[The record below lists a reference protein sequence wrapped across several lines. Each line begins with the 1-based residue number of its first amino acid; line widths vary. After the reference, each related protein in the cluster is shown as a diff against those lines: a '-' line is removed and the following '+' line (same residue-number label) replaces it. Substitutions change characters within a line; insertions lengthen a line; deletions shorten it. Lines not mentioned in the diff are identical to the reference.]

1 MATNFGLIDYAQANK
16 NIPVVT
22 YGIPKGATPEKP
34 EGVNIKLNRY
44 NGGSLTQVVTTQ
56 PTINRT
62 AKGNVE
68 NTNINYFY
76 IFCRSGYIAQ
86 RENAYDVRYKLIQKT
101 SDNNYYKIELLTNNL
116 LGPETD
122 SYRWGYYEDFFGS
135 NHYKNVFISP
145 YYSCFKVTFKE
156 VDVKEFYRTT
166 TLKIPVL
173 IFTKAGAVYEGYD
186 DENGSGDSSTDD
198 GKSYR
203 TFPGEPY
210 TDLAYAKFNIV
221 ILPGDGKVKTNTIN
235 NWYFDSPSF
244 IMNPYLQDYAN
255 IKKSVV
261 CKELVKGAFYH
272 WCQTAGASV
281 TKANEHLKS
290 ETAGYIC
297 DNLPLSYNNPVI
309 DSRYWTEDFV
319 SLKEILYKKNEEGTI
334 YPDKY
339 TELKDANINIQSVL
353 VAPIYTADRT
363 GVPMTHAIKIYNNK
377 ANARSGLLKG
387 EAYCIVS
394 EPGDAHH
401 CITEEG
407 SSDEGWFRVN
417 VQGEPWQTNTVP
429 AQYGDILVFARE
441 DGGND
446 KLSIPAIY
454 QNLLLV
460 PTEQCQ
466 YIPDGYKV
474 TITLYEVGDT
484 IAQDTKILTQE
495 VTFFNKSTYKD
506 VTNIW
511 GIPNSDKNIEDL
523 DIRLDLDDKPTLDIL
538 DTGEGQAYSSTSLLF
553 KNNKANIYQTIEA
566 KDNTLFAGNYRLK
579 TQESDLYKTVEKYM
593 NSDQD
598 SKETVEFYKPVM
610 IHVSKNDGY
619 PEDKQPVTIKFNQK
633 CKIYGISVLPFDV
646 NYRGSKSLDT
656 LFKDNL
662 VKFNLDQVRNG
673 IEKKISKSEA
683 EYDFQSNSGFQPPY
697 PRLVT
702 ENKNIRYYEN
712 TEGQYNAYFT
722 SQYSIEST
730 DILKILITMEPDSA
744 GYYPNRYEIYI
755 FAEPINDSE
764 NIIEVG
770 DSVYPINTVSEQKEV
785 EVKRSFSFWD
795 SFKKIPLNVNESD
808 AQYNYV
814 PNLELSSRDKRIF
827 KNGEQY
833 TLGIVFVYQD
843 GTRSNIYH
851 LDQLNDNG
859 KGDGE
864 WIPLTE
870 PVVNKSSDGSYF
882 YTKEV
887 KVCEI
892 PPALSSLLRNQ
903 YGIIGA
909 IPVYLPKENPR
920 IICQGILNN
929 TVNSVALKNST
940 SVDARYD
947 WFYRERL
954 SPSNNPLSVYNDADF
969 TSNFDIEIQ
978 SQDSPQGSD
987 PIKSVSNIYTFN
999 TPEIE
1004 LADDLTNANVE
1015 GAQYRHVNMYRDLI
1029 YTNDVEI
1036 LYNGANRLSSVEK
1049 GDIYQGFKV
1058 VENQSAM
1065 YGDNPVSLSQLT
1077 TQRFK
1082 SGFLWFGFALNGETS
1097 RDEAIKHATNLQN
1110 LQDNYAYFKVYPW
1123 QRNRLGS
1130 EVGDGYTI
1138 KAKRYFSQMYSPSCT
1153 INPVNTPTASVI
1165 AQRIDS
1171 NWANSIYRITTNKD
1185 NIRESMLY
1193 AGTTDIVLADKGNT
1207 NKTYSLQA
1215 VDAFAKEGNL
1225 PNRKTIQTGA
1235 DPSSPGYLITID
1247 GITGDKCKDAISMR
1261 YKTASHAVLAFST
1274 PYGLST
1280 NHSGI
1285 TVGELYNPNDLKPV
1299 TEYQMQLNSWI
1310 PCGDLKRL
1318 ESDRSTYVVF
1328 EEGDFFFC
1336 RYDSLRTEPYSQDDV
1351 NQVTDIVSVMLCS
1364 RINLDARTDSNRG
1377 VKTPTVTSQNFNQ
1390 INPVYN
1396 QVDNYFNY
1404 TYQDSLDISYNR
1416 NFANTLQYSLPK
1428 YSGELIDTWCNIQ
1441 DSNFLDLDGDKGAL
1455 VSINKLGNNI
1465 VAFQDMGISL
1475 ILYNE
1480 KTQLATNAGVPIEIA
1495 NSGKVDGKKYI
1506 YNNIGCQNI
1515 RAIQNSPSGAYFVDA
1530 INKGLYFL
1538 SPDLNIQNLTVSGLN
1553 AWSKH
1558 NIDANWWTYYDS
1570 ISNEVM
1576 FINDQQ
1582 ALLYSEPYKKFI
1594 SFASYGGIKHQF
1606 RIADSI
1612 MQICPPTLEQT
1623 IDMDQVNGYD
1633 IAKTRV
1639 ISNDYSTLW
1648 KKNSIEDT
1656 CLFGNKVGYAIEWI
1670 CAPAPQN
1677 DKTFT
1682 TIDYRA
1688 DSFYSDG
1695 YYIDNDSFTSIRVQ
1709 TEYQDTQEVP
1719 LKWETN
1725 TTSNLKKKFRVWHV
1739 DIPRVQ
1745 EFNAST
1751 EKYELSKDRIRNMWC
1766 KITLKHNNEK
1776 GSTPNGKWRQISK
1789 NSALGSEALDKLGD
1803 IDPITEEPIIKRVTR
1818 LPQEGE
1824 EGDLVVLCIPGD
1836 DGKPSFSVLG
1846 IYTYHTNHRFVFYDT
1861 SVNYIL

>member
-1 MATNFGLIDYAQANK
+1 MANNFGYIDFSQANMD
-16 NIPVVT
+16 IPVVT
-22 YGIPKGATPEKP
+22 YGIPKGATEEKP
-34 EGVNIKLNRY
+34 EGVNINLNDY
-44 NGGSLTQVVTTQ
+44 KGGNITQIVTTQ

-62 AKGNVE
+62 AKGNIE

-76 IFCRSGYIAQ
+76 IFCRYGYFAH
-86 RENAYDVRYKLIQKT
+86 REDNTDIDYRLKQEIKE
-101 SDNNYYKIELLTNNL
+101 NNYYKIEKIADELT
-116 LGPETD
+116 GPLSQEK
-122 SYRWGYYEDFFGS
+122 YRWGFYEDIVAS
-135 NHYKNVFISP
+135 NHYRYTFVYPK
-145 YYSCFKVTFKE
+145 YKCYKVTFKE
-156 VDVKEFYRTT
+156 VDVKDFYRTT

-173 IFTKAGAVYEGYD
+173 IITKAGTPNYGWSEGDPYVYV
-186 DENGSGDSSTDD
+186 ENDV
-198 GKSYR
+198 GKLMQWK
-203 TFPGEPY
+203 GVPY
-210 TDLAYAKFNIV
+210 TEKTFANFNIV
-221 ILPGDGKVKTNTIN
+221 ILPGDGKVKTKTIN

-244 IMNPYLQDYAN
+244 IMNPSLQSYAN
-255 IKKSVV
+255 IKNSVV
-261 CKELVKGAFYH
+261 CKELVKE
-272 WCQTAGASV
+272 ASRNRD
-281 TKANEHLKS
+281 NEHLKS

-297 DNLPLSYNNPVI
+297 DNLPLSYNNPI
-309 DSRYWTEDFV
+309 INSRYWTEDFV
-319 SLKEILYKKNEEGTI
+319 SLKNILYKNVDPCII
-334 YPDKY
+334 YPNDY
-339 TELKDANINIQSVL
+339 TKLKKDNINIQSVL
-353 VAPIYTADRT
+353 VAPIQTTDRE
-363 GVPMTHAIKIYNNK
+363 GVPMNVIKIYNNQSE
-377 ANARSGLLKG
+377 ARGGLSKG
-387 EAYCIVS
+387 QVYCIVS
-394 EPGDAHH
+394 ESGEAHH
-401 CITEEG
+401 CITEYDT
-407 SSDEGWFRVN
+407 SSDEKWFKVN
-417 VQGEPWQTNTVP
+417 VQGELWQTNTVP
-429 AQYGDILVFARE
+429 AQYKGILVFERG
-441 DGGND
+441 DGGYD
-446 KLSIPAIY
+446 KLNIPAIY

-460 PTEQCQ
+460 PTEKCK
-466 YIPDGYKV
+466 YIPNGYKV
-474 TITLYEVGDT
+474 TITLYEVGNINDIT
-484 IAQDTKILTQE
+484 QDVKILTQE
-495 VTFFNKSTYKD
+495 ITFFNKSTYKD
-506 VTNIW
+506 ITNIW

-523 DIRLDLDDKPTLDIL
+523 DIRIDLDDKPTLDIL
-538 DTGEGQAYSSTSLLF
+538 DTGEGQAYNSTSLLF

-566 KDNTLFAGNYRLK
+566 KDNTLFAGNYKLK
-579 TQESDLYKTVEKYM
+579 IKESELHNTIADYM
-593 NSDQD
+593 NPAKD
-598 SKETVEFYKPVM
+598 SKELVNFYKPV
-610 IHVSKNDGY
+610 IIKQLGDS
-619 PEDKQPVTIKFNQK
+619 EDKQLVTIKFNQK
-633 CKIYGISVLPFDV
+633 CKIYGISILPYDV
-646 NYRGSKSLDT
+646 NYIGSKSIDT
-656 LFKDNL
+656 FFKDNL
-662 VKFNLDQVRNG
+662 VKFSLDQVRDG
-673 IEKKISKSEA
+673 IVGKISKPEA
-683 EYDFQSNSGFQPPY
+683 EYDFQSNSGFRPAY
-697 PRLVT
+697 PRIIT
-702 ENKNIRYYEN
+702 ENNNIRYYQD
-712 TEGQYNAYFT
+712 TQSQYKDYFS

-730 DILKILITMEPDSA
+730 DTLKILITKEPGSS
-744 GYYPNRYEIYI
+744 GQYPKNYEIYI
-755 FAEPINDSE
+755 FAEPIKNSE
-764 NIIEVG
+764 NVIEVG
-770 DSVYPINTVSEQKEV
+770 NRVYDIETVSEQKEV
-785 EVKRSFSFWD
+785 KIKKSFSFWD
-795 SFKKIPLNVNESD
+795 SFKKVPLNINESD
-808 AQYNYV
+808 TQYNYV

-827 KNGEQY
+827 KKGEEY

-870 PVVNKSSDGSYF
+870 PVINKSSDGSYF

-892 PPALSSLLRNQ
+892 PPALSNLLRNK

-929 TVNSVALKNST
+929 TVNSAALKNST

-947 WFYRERL
+947 WFYRERP
-954 SPSNNPLSVYNDADF
+954 SPSNRPLSVFKQDDF
-969 TSNFDIEIQ
+969 VSNFDIEVQ
-978 SQDSPQGSD
+978 SQDSVGGSD
-987 PIKSVSNIYTFN
+987 PIKAVSNIYTLN

-1004 LADDLTNANVE
+1004 LADNLTNANVE
-1015 GAQYRHVNMYRDLI
+1015 GAQYRHVNMYGDLI

-1058 VENQSAM
+1058 IDNQFAM
-1065 YGDNPVSLSQLT
+1065 YGDNPISLSQLT

-1185 NIRESMLY
+1185 DIKGSVLY
-1193 AGTTDIVLADKGNT
+1193 AGTTDIILTDKGST
-1207 NKTYSLQA
+1207 AKTYSLQA
-1215 VDAFAKEGNL
+1215 VDAFVKEGNL
-1225 PNRKTIQTGA
+1225 PDIKTIKTGA
-1235 DPSSPGYLITID
+1235 DSSLPGINVTID
-1247 GITGDKCKDAISMR
+1247 GITGEKCKDAISMR
-1261 YKTASHAVLAFST
+1261 YKTASHAVLTFSE

-1377 VKTPTVTSQNFNQ
+1377 VKTPTVTSQNFNK

-1404 TYQDSLDISYNR
+1404 VYQDSLDISYNR

-1441 DSNFLDLDGDKGAL
+1441 DSNFLDLDGDKGTL

-1480 KTQLATNAGVPIEIA
+1480 KTQLATNTGVPIEIA

-1506 YNNIGCQNI
+1506 YNNIGCQSI
-1515 RAIQNSPSGAYFVDA
+1515 EAIQNSPAGIYFVDA

-1538 SPDLNIQNLTVSGLN
+1538 STDLNIQNLTVSGLN
-1553 AWSKH
+1553 SWARH
-1558 NIDANWWTYYDS
+1558 NIDANWWSYYDS

-1576 FINDQQ
+1576 FINNEQ

-1612 MQICPPTLEQT
+1612 MQICPPTLFQT
-1623 IDMDQVNGYD
+1623 IDMDQKNGYD
-1633 IAKTRV
+1633 IVKQRV
-1639 ISNDYSTLW
+1639 INNDYSTLW

-1656 CLFGNKVGYAIEWI
+1656 CLFGNKVGYAIEWV
-1670 CAPAPQN
+1670 CAPTPQN

-1719 LKWETN
+1719 LKWEVN
-1725 TTSNLKKKFRVWHV
+1725 TTSNLKKKFRVWHI

-1745 EFNAST
+1745 EFNVST
-1751 EKYELSKDRIRNMWC
+1751 EKYELSKDHIRNMWC
-1766 KITLKHNNEK
+1766 KITLKHNNEN
-1776 GSTPNGKWRQISK
+1776 GTTPNGKWRQISK
-1789 NSALGSEALDKLGD
+1789 KSALGAEALDKLGD

-1818 LPQEGE
+1818 LPQEGK

-1836 DGKPSFSVLG
+1836 DGKPSFAVLG